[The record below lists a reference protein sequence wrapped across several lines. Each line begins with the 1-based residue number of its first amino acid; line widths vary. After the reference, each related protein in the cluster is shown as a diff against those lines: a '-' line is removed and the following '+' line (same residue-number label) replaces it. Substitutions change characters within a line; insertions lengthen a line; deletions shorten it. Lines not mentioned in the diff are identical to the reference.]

1 MRPEASVEGVEAR
14 GSCRCAHAR
23 PRAVAS
29 ARRGA
34 YASAEVASPPIRARC
49 RASLSGRGLLESGL
63 PGFARTTPNPSL
75 KSLPRPATGIAA
87 IVVTAGC
94 FATSDATVKHLGVAL
109 PVVVLLWARYLFQ
122 TTLMAGLQMTRRH
135 WRDLLRSSDPKLQAL
150 RAGLLVAN
158 ATCSFVGLQH
168 LPLAE
173 FTALAMLAP
182 MASTLL
188 AATLLGEPVS
198 TPRWVMV
205 GLGFFGMLAIVR
217 PGSGA
222 LGGAVAYPIAGAL
235 LFAFFQVV
243 TSRLA
248 SVDDMVTTNLCSG
261 IGALV
266 VLCAALALLP
276 TELLPTLRGAS
287 RSQWLLIGVLGAF
300 ATLGQMA
307 MTVAIRAA
315 PLSMLTPFGY
325 VQIAFAALIGWL
337 LFSHSPDGWS
347 TAGMVVI
354 ALAGVATVGLNA
366 AESQR
371 RATLAAPP

>member
-1 MRPEASVEGVEAR
+1 MKTIVRPG
-14 GSCRCAHAR
+14 
-23 PRAVAS
+23 
-29 ARRGA
+29 
-34 YASAEVASPPIRARC
+34 
-49 RASLSGRGLLESGL
+49 
-63 PGFARTTPNPSL
+63 
-75 KSLPRPATGIAA
+75 TGIAA
-87 IVVTAGC
+87 IVLTAGC
-94 FATSDATVKHLGVAL
+94 FATSDATVKHLGVGL
-109 PVVVLLWARYLFQ
+109 PVVVLLWARYVFQ
-122 TTLMAGLQMTRRH
+122 TTLMAGVQMTRRR

-150 RAGLLVAN
+150 RAALLVGN

-188 AATLLGEPVS
+188 AATLLGERVS
-198 TPRWVMV
+198 APRWAMV
-205 GLGFFGMLAIVR
+205 GLGFVGMITIVR

-222 LGGAVAYPIAGAL
+222 LGAAVAYPILGAL

-276 TELLPTLRGAS
+276 TELVPTLRGAS
-287 RSQWLLIGVLGAF
+287 RSQWLLIGVLGTF

-315 PLSMLTPFGY
+315 PLSTLTPFGY
-325 VQIAFAALIGWL
+325 VQIAFAALIGWA

-347 TAGMVVI
+347 TAGMATI
-354 ALAGVATVGLNA
+354 ALAGIATVALNA
-366 AESQR
+366 AEAGR
-371 RATLAAPP
+371 RAPILAASD